1 MFYADENAGYDKF
14 EGHKNSEWPFFTFK
28 PVKENNAKNNKTN
41 KSKKKKKKRE
51 KHNKQQIHAAG
62 YLRAY
67 KEAHPAA
74 MYRLHSKYW
83 KKKKNSRVINSTQKK
98 WKQNGVQ

>member
-41 KSKKKKKKRE
+41 KSKKKKKKKRE
-51 KHNKQQIHAAG
+51 
-62 YLRAY
+62 
-67 KEAHPAA
+67 
-74 MYRLHSKYW
+74 
-83 KKKKNSRVINSTQKK
+83 T
-98 WKQNGVQ
+98 